1 MKKLFFLPV
10 VVLIISL
17 ITTTGYANRN
27 STNLSETTFSVSS
40 ITNEE
45 AEIYAAFEA
54 IEEVA
59 TYVET
64 TENVTYSDL
73 KSTNFTLDSLSEE
86 SALAFISDEEE
97 NNRFHFTKQTA
108 YFMGCAFGMLGILAV
123 AIVNEGNTPVVNS
136 SIWGCVTS
144 GCVSGGIVAAFY
156 VWYFALFAGY
166 FY

>member
-1 MKKLFFLPV
+1 MKKQIILLIVAFLV
-10 VVLIISL
+10 SVF
-17 ITTTGYANRN
+17 TTTVYANHN
-27 STNLSETTFSVSS
+27 TTFSTETNISESS
-40 ITNEE
+40 ITNDE
-45 AEIYAAFEA
+45 AEIYSAFDA
-54 IEEVA
+54 IEEVV

-73 KSTNFTLDSLSEE
+73 KSTNFALDSLSEE
-86 SALAFISDEEE
+86 SALAFLSDEEE
-97 NNRFHFTKQTA
+97 DNRFHFTKQTA

-144 GCVSGGIVAAFY
+144 GCVSGGLVAAFY